1 MRLRFDM
8 QLITVL
14 KYGVIISFFI
24 SVISLSI
31 LVLKTFSFGKKPL
44 YAESRGNVKRGIF
57 YAFGK
62 GMLPWEKESALKHLP
77 SYIAGILY
85 HLGVFTGLF
94 YLLLTLVSIDLPGL
108 VLFFLRLVLV
118 VGIISGAA
126 LLLKR
131 LFSRQ
136 MRVLSCPDD
145 FAANIIVNIFVLAAL
160 LHTFSP
166 GIIHLFFLVAIMLF
180 LYMPVG
186 KIRHCFF
193 FFYIRI
199 LFGMFYGRRDIIPP
213 KPHEG

>member
-1 MRLRFDM
+1 M
-8 QLITVL
+8 QLIPVL

-31 LVLKTFSFGKKPL
+31 LVLRTFSFGKRPL
-44 YAESRGNVKRGIF
+44 YAEPKGDVKKGIV

-62 GMLPWEKESALKHLP
+62 GMMPWEKESALKHLP
-77 SYIAGILY
+77 SYIGGILY
-85 HLGVFTGLF
+85 HLGILAGGF
-94 YLLLTLVSIDLPGL
+94 YLLVTLVPIDLPTL
-108 VLFFLRLVLV
+108 VLLFMRIAMV
-118 VGIISGAA
+118 VGVISGAA

-131 LFSRQ
+131 ILLPQ

-160 LHTFSP
+160 FHTFYP
-166 GIIHLFFLVAIMLF
+166 GITHLFFLAAVIMF
-180 LYMPVG
+180 LYMPLG

-199 LFGMFYGRRDIIPP
+199 LFGMFYGRRDIFPP
-213 KPHEG
+213 K

>member
-1 MRLRFDM
+1 M
-8 QLITVL
+8 QFIPVL
-14 KYGVIISFFI
+14 KYAVIISFFI

-31 LVLKTFSFGKKPL
+31 LVLRTFSFGKRPL
-44 YAESRGNVKRGIF
+44 YAEPKGDVKKGIV

-62 GMLPWEKESALKHLP
+62 GLMPWEKESAVKHLP
-77 SYIAGILY
+77 SYIGGILY
-85 HLGVFTGLF
+85 HLGILAGAF
-94 YLLLTLVSIDLPGL
+94 YLLVTLVPIDLPTL
-108 VLFFLRLVLV
+108 VPLFMRIVLLLGV
-118 VGIISGAA
+118 ISGVA

-131 LFSRQ
+131 ILSKQ

-160 LHTFSP
+160 LHTFYP
-166 GIIHLFFLVAIMLF
+166 GITHLFFLAAVIMF
-180 LYMPVG
+180 LYMPLG

-199 LFGMFYGRRDIIPP
+199 IFGMFYGRRDIFPP